1 MAVMSQDYALSGL
14 WAGVA
19 VGIKDSSRLGREEHR
34 GS

>member
-1 MAVMSQDYALSGL
+1 MAVVIQDYALSGL

-19 VGIKDSSRLGREEHR
+19 VRIMDLSRSGREEHR